1 MDKNKNRNKIFV
13 SGYFNTLHPGHIRLL
28 KFAKSLGNKLVVG
41 IISKKIISD
50 KTYNSDNSRIE
61 TLKSINFIDQVIL
74 INSSLEKTLLKVK
87 PNVIVK
93 GREHENTIN
102 TENKIIKKIG
112 AKIVFNSGGPTS
124 EYDTTDQSF
133 KKENINIQKKYLL
146 KHKIDTK
153 TLIKYIDKFK
163 KLKVCVIGDIIIDE
177 YVSCVPL
184 GMSHEDPTLV
194 VNPTKILKFL
204 GGSGIVAAHAANL
217 GAKVNLISVI
227 GNDENSKFCKK
238 SLKSNNVEFLLIKDN
253 LRPTILKQRFNTK
266 TKTHLKV
273 SFLNQTSIDSKI
285 QNKILNHFKKIL
297 KKINILVFSDFNYGC
312 LPQNLVNE
320 MIKLAKKN
328 NIYVV
333 ADSQSSSQ
341 VGNISR
347 FKSLDLITPTERESR
362 IALQN
367 NDDGLVILAEALKKT
382 CLSKNIILTLGEAG
396 ILVLDDNSNTDR
408 LPTFNFNPL
417 DVAGSGDSLYITAA
431 MVLSLGGS
439 IWSAGYL
446 GSIAASI
453 QSSRI
458 GNVPLNQQDLINRIQ
473 SLNL

>member
-1 MDKNKNRNKIFV
+1 M
-13 SGYFNTLHPGHIRLL
+13 
-28 KFAKSLGNKLVVG
+28 
-41 IISKKIISD
+41 
-50 KTYNSDNSRIE
+50 
-61 TLKSINFIDQVIL
+61 
-74 INSSLEKTLLKVK
+74 
-87 PNVIVK
+87 
-93 GREHENTIN
+93 
-102 TENKIIKKIG
+102 
-112 AKIVFNSGGPTS
+112 
-124 EYDTTDQSF
+124 F
-133 KKENINIQKKYLL
+133 KKFLL
-146 KHKIDTK
+146 KHKIDTR
-153 TLIKYIDKFK
+153 TLIKYIDNFK

-177 YVSCVPL
+177 YISCVPL

-194 VNPTKILKFL
+194 VNPTKISKFL

-238 SLKSNNVEFLLIKDN
+238 YLESNNVDFLLIKDN

-273 SFLNQTSIDSKI
+273 SFLNQTSIDTKI

-367 NDDGLVILAEALKKT
+367 NDDGLIILAEALKKI

-396 ILVLDDNSNTDR
+396 ILILDDDSNTDR
-408 LPTFNFNPL
+408 LPTFNFHPI
-417 DVAGSGDSLYITAA
+417 DVAGSGDSLYTCNGIIFRR
-431 MVLSLGGS
+431 VFGLQV
-439 IWSAGYL
+439 I
-446 GSIAASI
+446 
-453 QSSRI
+453 
-458 GNVPLNQQDLINRIQ
+458 
-473 SLNL
+473 